1 MVSNIKKGDFK
12 LAKRRMFSVEIVE
25 SDAFCS
31 LPASAQSLYLH
42 LCMNADDEG
51 FVDKWKSILRY
62 LGVKRGMLDLLINAG
77 YVIVFGEDVLLIADW
92 RRHNLIRL
100 DRYSKSSY
108 IHLLD
113 TLDVQ
118 PNGRY
123 IKGFGDFLATQDK

>member
-1 MVSNIKKGDFK
+1 M
-12 LAKRRMFSVEIVE
+12 AKRRMFSIEIME

-62 LGVKRGMLDLLINAG
+62 LGVKRGMLDFLINAG

-92 RRHNLIRL
+92 RRHNTIRL

-108 IHLLD
+108 IHLLN
-113 TLDVQ
+113 TLDVL

-123 IKGFGDFLATQDK
+123 IKAFGDFLATQDK

>member
-1 MVSNIKKGDFK
+1 
-12 LAKRRMFSVEIVE
+12 MFSVEIVE

-31 LPASAQSLYLH
+31 LPASAQALYIH
-42 LCMNADDEG
+42 LGMNADDEG
-51 FVDKWKSILRY
+51 FVDKWKSVLRY

-77 YVIVFGEDVLLIADW
+77 YVIVFGDDVLLIADW

-113 TLDVQ
+113 TLDVL